1 MMRIVLFAATNVAVL
16 FVLTIIMRVFG
27 LEQALAGS
35 GTNLTGLLIFSAIF
49 GMSGALISLFMSKT
63 MAKRAVGAHIIDQP
77 ANEVER
83 WLVDTVARQAEAAG
97 IGMPEVAL
105 YEAPEPNAFATGA
118 NRNNAL
124 VAVSTGLL
132 RAMSREEAEAVLGHE
147 VAHVANGDMV
157 TLTLLQGVL
166 NTFVIFLSRVL
177 GQVIDRAVFKSE
189 RGYGPGYFIVSLV
202 LQVVLGVLATIVVRW
217 FSRYR
222 EFRADA
228 GGARLTSREAMASA
242 LERLKAGSQA
252 SELPEGM
259 QAFGINTGKLAGLF
273 STHPPLD
280 DRIRA
285 LREAG

>member
-49 GMSGALISLFMSKT
+49 GMSGALISLFMSKS